1 VAASRR
7 VVLEIA
13 SGCSTASAALLSSL
27 ALLVQILTQ
36 LREEVEVAASRGVV
50 LDIASVA
57 ALLAPGLASAKAC
70 CSTN

>member
-1 VAASRR
+1 MAASPG

-13 SGCSTASAALLSSL
+13 SGCSTASAALLSLL

-57 ALLAPGLASAKAC
+57 ALLAPGLATAEAC
-70 CSTN
+70 RSTY